1 MRSITTFDLH
11 SMHIGSMASKAKP
24 SIFTVTLA
32 H

>member
-1 MRSITTFDLH
+1 MRSITTFDLQYAL
-11 SMHIGSMASKAKP
+11 GSMASKAKP

>member
-1 MRSITTFDLH
+1 MRSITTFDLQYAH
-11 SMHIGSMASKAKP
+11 RSMASKAKP